1 MHYRTPRIGFLESAD
16 EFLGGSQHVH
26 RLEGPSFETAELPAA
41 DGPLIVVPA
50 AP

>member
-1 MHYRTPRIGFLESAD
+1 VR
-16 EFLGGSQHVH
+16 
-26 RLEGPSFETAELPAA
+26 RLDGPSFETAELPAA